1 MTFLTPH
8 SGFFGEGWRK
18 DLERMIDD
26 WPSILNAGFR
36 TVRIDVYETPEEVV
50 VSCELPGLE
59 KKDDVQIDV
68 EGTQLTISGQIR
80 RGQEIKRE
88 QFYRQER
95 YMGQFRRTVTLPT
108 TVKEDEI
115 KATYRNGILEIR
127 MPKENPGRRK
137 TIDIEFA

>member
-1 MTFLTPH
+1 MPH
-8 SGFFGEGWRK
+8 GGFFNDGWRK
-18 DLERMIDD
+18 ELERMIDD
-26 WPSILNAGFR
+26 WPSIFNAGFR
-36 TVRIDVYETPEEVV
+36 AVRIDVYETPEEVIV
-50 VSCELPGLE
+50 TAELPGLE
-59 KKDDVQIDV
+59 RKEDVQIDV

-95 YMGQFRRTVTLPT
+95 YIGQFRRTITLPA

-127 MPKENPGRRK
+127 MPKENPGRRR
-137 TIDIEFA
+137 TIDIEFE

>member
-1 MTFLTPH
+1 
-8 SGFFGEGWRK
+8 
-18 DLERMIDD
+18 MIDD

-88 QFYRQER
+88 QF
-95 YMGQFRRTVTLPT
+95 
-108 TVKEDEI
+108 
-115 KATYRNGILEIR
+115 
-127 MPKENPGRRK
+127 
-137 TIDIEFA
+137 